1 MTFKNAPKLAEV
13 AEKMPADRLLAE
25 TDCPYMAP
33 VPMRGKRN
41 EPAFVSY
48 TVSKIAFLRGESP
61 DATAEMLYENA
72 CRALSLDREAL

>member
-1 MTFKNAPKLAEV
+1 
-13 AEKMPADRLLAE
+13 
-25 TDCPYMAP
+25 MAP

-72 CRALSLDREAL
+72 CRVLSLNREAL